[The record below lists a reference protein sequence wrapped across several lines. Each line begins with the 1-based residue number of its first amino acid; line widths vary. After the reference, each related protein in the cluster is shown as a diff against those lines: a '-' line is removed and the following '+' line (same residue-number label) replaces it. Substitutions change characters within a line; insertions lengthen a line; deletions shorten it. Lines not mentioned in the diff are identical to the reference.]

1 MNTKIL
7 IGMVLAAAVLSMGQ
21 AAAPTAPATAP
32 TAVRGAERVWESDFG
47 ALPDGTKI
55 KAFTLTNAK
64 GMMARVIT
72 YGGVIA
78 GIQAPDK
85 EGKLIN
91 VVACPDTAA
100 ATPRFGQLAYT
111 VGRYANRI
119 GNGGKFTLE
128 GKEITLAGAGRGP
141 VLHSGNSNFGTKV
154 WEGKA
159 LAAKEHEGSALMTY
173 VSKDGDGGF
182 PGTLT
187 LKLTF
192 SLNDDNEFKLEYEA
206 TTDKTTV
213 INVTN
218 HAYFNLAG
226 AQGFGNTTQGA
237 IADEEL
243 WVDADKILAAQAQV
257 PTGQMTDVAGT
268 AFDFNKATVIGSR
281 NQMYDHSYV
290 LKNGGKVA
298 TVARLRDPKSGRE
311 MEVKTDQP
319 GLQVY
324 TGGRT
329 AIALETQHHPD
340 SPNHPEF
347 PTTTLKAG
355 ETFKTTT
362 VYAFSAK

>member
-1 MNTKIL
+1 MNTKLL
-7 IGMVLAAAVLSMGQ
+7 IGVVLAAVAFSAGCATFAQ
-21 AAAPTAPATAP
+21 TPAA
-32 TAVRGAERVWESDFG
+32 GGGELKRVEESDFG
-47 ALPDGTKI
+47 SANGAAI

-64 GMMARVIT
+64 GLKARVIT
-72 YGGVIA
+72 YGAVIA

-85 EGKLIN
+85 DGKLIN
-91 VVACPDTAA
+91 VVACPDNAA
-100 ATPRFGQLAYT
+100 ATPRFQQLGYT

-119 GNGGKFTLE
+119 GNGGKFKLE
-128 GKEITLAGAGRGP
+128 GQDIALPSRGGQP
-141 VLHSGNSNFGTKV
+141 VLHSGQANFGTKV

-159 LAAKEHEGSALMTY
+159 LPAKEHEGSAEMTY

-192 SLNDDNEFKLEYEA
+192 SLNDDNEFKLAYEA

-213 INVTN
+213 VNVTN

-243 WVDADKILAAQAQV
+243 WVDADKILAMANQV

-268 AFDFNKATVIGSR
+268 PFDFNKATVIGSR
-281 NQMYDHSYV
+281 NTMYDTPYV
-290 LKNGGKVA
+290 LKNGGKMA

-311 MEVKTDQP
+311 MEVRTDQP

-347 PTTTLKAG
+347 PTTVLKAG